1 MVEDGKDSD
10 EFEKMNLDL
19 VQRSSPGD
27 LSELIVVVMR
37 VYVFEE
43 SLLKIKKKNATKNN
57 PYICRALRRQM
68 KINFDNHVIK
78 RPSM

>member
-1 MVEDGKDSD
+1 MGTKMVEDGKDSD

-43 SLLKIKKKNATKNN
+43 SLLKIKKKCNK
-57 PYICRALRRQM
+57 
-68 KINFDNHVIK
+68 K
-78 RPSM
+78 

>member
-43 SLLKIKKKNATKNN
+43 SLLKIKKKM
-57 PYICRALRRQM
+57 QQ
-68 KINFDNHVIK
+68 KIILTSAGRCGGK
-78 RPSM
+78 

>member
-43 SLLKIKKKNATKNN
+43 SLLKIKKNATKNN

>member
-1 MVEDGKDSD
+1 MVEGGKD
-10 EFEKMNLDL
+10 EFEKMNLSGFNSEKL
-19 VQRSSPGD
+19 AGRSVRADCGRYASIRFWGITSQD
-27 LSELIVVVMR
+27 
-37 VYVFEE
+37 
-43 SLLKIKKKNATKNN
+43 KKKNATKKN

>member
-1 MVEDGKDSD
+1 MVEGGKD
-10 EFEKMNLDL
+10 EFEKMNLSGFNSEKL
-19 VQRSSPGD
+19 AGRSVRADCGRHASIRFWGITSQD
-27 LSELIVVVMR
+27 
-37 VYVFEE
+37 
-43 SLLKIKKKNATKNN
+43 KKKNATKNN